1 MELATAQEI
10 NCPEWCTAHFG
21 GNGHS
26 EVLTG
31 EKYLPEAIGK
41 HTALLLKERKYH
53 FSPCTAV
60 RVEQS
65 ESLDG
70 RSLPKIEFWHGN
82 PAVKNL
88 PAGEV
93 PMAPRTHHPITALEA
108 RRLAEALL
116 EAADMI
122 EALLPGRCECGEP
135 VARVGEECE
144 QCSVRREIAEE
155 QATRPVLRVVY

>member
-26 EVLTG
+26 EALAG
-31 EKYLPEAIGK
+31 EKYLPGVIGK
-41 HTALLLKERKYH
+41 HTALLLKERRYD
-53 FSPCTAV
+53 FSPCSAV

-65 ESLDG
+65 ETLDG

-82 PAVKNL
+82 PYVRNL
-88 PAGEV
+88 PASEV
-93 PMAPRTHHPITALEA
+93 PRAPQTHHPITALEA

-116 EAADMI
+116 KAAEMI
-122 EALLPGRCECGEP
+122 EALLPGRCGCGEP
-135 VARVGEECE
+135 VALVGAECE

-155 QATRPVLRVVY
+155 KAARPVLRVV